1 MTSISSTSPTLSQ
14 LANTPATSAVGPQA
28 NQTQMNQFL
37 TLLTTQLKNQDP
49 TQPTDP
55 TQFVSQLAQFSSVE
69 QLTQSNTTLTSI
81 SAAIGGLA
89 LGQYTSLINHTVTA
103 PVSSVTVPATGSV
116 SMPLSYNVTSANSV
130 WPCRSRPSSSSPSS
144 AVIGRW
150 ILKTMSPAAMAD
162 AASGT
167 IVAQLPIS
175 STSGTVTFDG
185 TDGKGNKLPAG
196 QYNVSL
202 VGLPASGAPG
212 ATASAGTVGTSDT
225 VTGVMQGANG
235 AWNLQLKGGQVV
247 AATSVTATN

>member
-116 SMPLSYNVTSANSV
+116 SMPLSYNVTSANLANPFISV
-130 WPCRSRPSSSSPSS
+130 TNS
-144 AVIGRW
+144 
-150 ILKTMSPAAMAD
+150 
-162 AASGT
+162 SGT